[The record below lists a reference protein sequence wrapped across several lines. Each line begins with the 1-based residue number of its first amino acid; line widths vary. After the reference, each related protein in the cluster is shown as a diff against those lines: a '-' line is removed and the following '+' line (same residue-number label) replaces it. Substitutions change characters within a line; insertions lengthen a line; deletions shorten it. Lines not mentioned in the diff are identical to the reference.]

1 MDAMK
6 QRRFAAQNKPG
17 RVMVCGLAGLSLLLS
32 ACTGGGD
39 AATGEGTTTE
49 LVIAQ
54 AESVQTFDP
63 AAYRGRATQY
73 VQRQIMTPLV
83 EINNDME
90 VIPALATEWEMI
102 SDTVWQLK
110 LREDVT
116 FTNGEPFN
124 ADAVKYNFDRVLD
137 PANASPRR
145 SLIVTLDSVEV
156 VDEFTVNFHTSQRDG
171 AFPLALA
178 YIELAAPEYMEE
190 VGPEEFAKAPIGTGP
205 FVFVSD
211 NPGRGIV
218 MEKNEDFFGGEPKVD
233 RLIVK
238 VIPET
243 ASRIAA
249 LQSGEA
255 HIIGNVP
262 PDLAPTLTGNAEAA
276 SASGTEVWHLAMR
289 VGSGSFADKE
299 VRQAMQQAVNQT
311 ELAETVF
318 EGRAEPLNQPAYE
331 NMNCYNPDFQGYEYD
346 PDAAADVLSSLP
358 AVTLD
363 AIESEKHVAEAIAGQ
378 LRQAGLQVN
387 VNSMEDG
394 AYTARINAG
403 ESELYLAS
411 WGAGRGTC
419 DEIWRQHFHT
429 STRESQV
436 FTGYASPEVDELID
450 TAFSHLPDM
459 EAANEYY
466 EPLMEKLMDDS
477 PWVPLVNPDQ
487 IYGVSTSV
495 KGFVPSPIGQYNVT
509 DVEITE

>member
-1 MDAMK
+1 
-6 QRRFAAQNKPG
+6 
-17 RVMVCGLAGLSLLLS
+17 
-32 ACTGGGD
+32 
-39 AATGEGTTTE
+39 
-49 LVIAQ
+49 
-54 AESVQTFDP
+54 
-63 AAYRGRATQY
+63 
-73 VQRQIMTPLV
+73 
-83 EINNDME
+83 
-90 VIPALATEWEMI
+90 
-102 SDTVWQLK
+102 
-110 LREDVT
+110 
-116 FTNGEPFN
+116 
-124 ADAVKYNFDRVLD
+124 
-137 PANASPRR
+137 
-145 SLIVTLDSVEV
+145 
-156 VDEFTVNFHTSQRDG
+156 
-171 AFPLALA
+171 
-178 YIELAAPEYMEE
+178 
-190 VGPEEFAKAPIGTGP
+190 
-205 FVFVSD
+205 
-211 NPGRGIV
+211 
-218 MEKNEDFFGGEPKVD
+218 
-233 RLIVK
+233 
-238 VIPET
+238 
-243 ASRIAA
+243 
-249 LQSGEA
+249 
-255 HIIGNVP
+255 
-262 PDLAPTLTGNAEAA
+262 
-276 SASGTEVWHLAMR
+276 VWHLAMR
-289 VGSGSFADKE
+289 VGSGNFADKE

-331 NMNCYNPDFQGYEYD
+331 NMNCYNPDVQGYEYD
-346 PDAAADVLSSLP
+346 PDAAADVLSSRP

-436 FTGYASPEVDELID
+436 FTGYSSPEVDELID